1 MTVWTDA
8 ESPFDEAGEYL
19 NGVLDEIGF
28 ETTLKIVNPDN
39 YFAIIGNEKTPDLDI
54 GWANWFQDYPHPNTF
69 FEPMFSEAAIYPTN
83 STNLARFA
91 EPRSSAEIE
100 RLASGPLDPEIEAE
114 YAALD
119 RKIMEAAPWAPYGS
133 ATVSTFVSSEID
145 LDAVVFNP
153 TFSQDLASFRF
164 K

>member
-1 MTVWTDA
+1 L
-8 ESPFDEAGEYL
+8 S
-19 NGVLDEIGF
+19 GVLAEIGF
-28 ETTLKIVNPDN
+28 DPQLKIVNPDN
-39 YFAIIGNEKTPDLDI
+39 YYALIGNEKTPDLDI
-54 GWANWFQDYPHPNTF
+54 GWASWFQDYPHPNTF

-91 EPRSSAEIE
+91 DPDLNAGTE
-100 RLASGPLDPEIEAE
+100 RLAAAPLDPQRETD

-119 RKIMEAAPWAPYGS
+119 KQIMELAPWAPYGS
-133 ATVSTFVSSEID
+133 ATVPTFVSSAID

>member
-1 MTVWTDA
+1 M
-8 ESPFDEAGEYL
+8 L
-19 NGVLDEIGF
+19 QEIGF
-28 ETTLKIVNPDN
+28 DTELKILNPDN
-39 YFAIIGNEKTPDLDI
+39 YFAVIGNEKTPNLDI

-69 FEPMFSEAAIYPTN
+69 FEPMFSAAAIYPTN

-91 EPRSSAEIE
+91 DPEVSAEIE
-100 RLASGPLDPEIEAE
+100 RLASAPLDAEREAG

-119 RKIMEAAPWAPYGS
+119 EQIMELAPWAPYGS
-133 ATVSTFVSSEID
+133 ATLPTFVSSDIE

-153 TFSQDLASFRF
+153 TFSQDLTSFRF